1 MHKFYS
7 SKAFQFFAIAIISSL
22 CLLLNSLTIINFHK
36 MELPKTN
43 PQYNAVGID
52 GSVYNTNGKLLYSM
66 QAESAWE
73 YPNDDKIYLK
83 KLAIEMYDESKDWAN
98 YTMSSNSGWI
108 DRVNKTGYLG
118 ESTIVTVSNSGGVGS
133 ISGNPRAGDHG
144 AEKSGTE
151 KSGAGDLE
159 SEKVIHIYS
168 ENINLNLEK
177 NTFGSNAIAHV
188 EQGKNSLYT
197 QGFSYDN
204 NKHFLILES
213 KVRIV
218 YYVR

>member
-43 PQYNAVGID
+43 PQYDALGID
-52 GSVYNTNGKLLYSM
+52 ASVYNKNGKLLYGM

-73 YPNDDKIYLK
+73 YPNDSKIFLK
-83 KLAIEMYDESKDWAN
+83 KIAIEMYDESKDLAN

-108 DRVNKTGYLG
+108 DRITKTAYLG
-118 ESTIVTVSNSGGVGS
+118 ESTIVTISNS
-133 ISGNPRAGDHG
+133 
-144 AEKSGTE
+144 EKP
-151 KSGAGDLE
+151 GAGKPELE
-159 SEKVIHIYS
+159 KIIHIYS
-168 ENINLNLEK
+168 ESINLNLEK
-177 NTFGSNAIAHV
+177 NTFSSNASAHV

-197 QGFSYDN
+197 RGFSYDN
-204 NKHFLILES
+204 NKQFLILES

-218 YYVR
+218 YYVK